1 MERGSSWYR
10 PATQSVHLDADEF
23 AAAVPEPQAP
33 HSVEPSAPAYFPSI
47 HDVHLDCC
55 CSGLIYP
62 LGQAVQT
69 TDATLFSGWYLPVP
83 HVSQTVDKLVNSVPM
98 VQVLHLALALYG
110 NENKGIR
117 KNKTKSTVLNH
128 FANICVYLPCIL
140 FLIQTSS
147 TRCTFCISFIKFFPS
162 STKFTLICF
171 CYFKF
176 LISTSTTFFTIRR
189 YCFSGMTSW

>member
-33 HSVEPSAPAYFPSI
+33 HSVEPSAPAYFPST

-55 CSGLIYP
+55 CSGLTYP
-62 LGQAVQT
+62 VGQAVQT

-98 VQVLHLALALYG
+98 VQVLHLAFALHTAMKIK
-110 NENKGIR
+110 ELKKR
-117 KNKTKSTVLNH
+117 KASQTKKDPN
-128 FANICVYLPCIL
+128 YLPT
-140 FLIQTSS
+140 FV
-147 TRCTFCISFIKFFPS
+147 CTHLVFCS
-162 STKFTLICF
+162 
-171 CYFKF
+171 
-176 LISTSTTFFTIRR
+176 
-189 YCFSGMTSW
+189 